1 MAASETV
8 RLIWE
13 DLTSVMRNAHRYLQM
28 RIETSDPTV
37 DRQEV
42 VRLLGVQET
51 LVARVLLCRPLPGE
65 TEAIQLA
72 KLRSVEDDVEFHQLQ
87 VFHV

>member
-28 RIETSDPTV
+28 RVETSDPTV

-65 TEAIQLA
+65 TEDVQLA
-72 KLRSVEDDVEFHQLQ
+72 KLKTVEDDVEFHQLQ
-87 VFHV
+87 AFHV

>member
-13 DLTSVMRNAHRYLQM
+13 DLTSVMRNAHRYLQA

-42 VRLLGVQET
+42 VRLLAVQET
-51 LVARVLLCRPLPGE
+51 LVPRVLLCRPLPGE
-65 TEAIQLA
+65 TEDAQLA
-72 KLRSVEDDVEFHQLQ
+72 KLKTVEDDVEFHQLQ

>member
-1 MAASETV
+1 MAASEIV

-13 DLTSVMRNAHRYLQM
+13 DLTSVMRNAHAYLQA

-65 TEAIQLA
+65 TEDVQLA
-72 KLRSVEDDVEFHQLQ
+72 KLKTVEDDVEFHQLQ

>member
-13 DLTSVMRNAHRYLQM
+13 DLTSVMRNAHTYLQM

-42 VRLLGVQET
+42 VRLLGVQEN

-65 TEAIQLA
+65 TEDVQLA
-72 KLRSVEDDVEFHQLQ
+72 KLKSVEDDVEIHQLQ

>member
-1 MAASETV
+1 MAASEIV

-13 DLTSVMRNAHRYLQM
+13 DLTSVMRNAHAYLQA

-65 TEAIQLA
+65 TEAVQLA
-72 KLRSVEDDVEFHQLQ
+72 KLKSVEDDVEFHQLQ

>member
-42 VRLLGVQET
+42 VRLLAVQET

-65 TEAIQLA
+65 TEDIQLA
-72 KLRSVEDDVEFHQLQ
+72 KLKTVEDDVEFHQLQ

>member
-13 DLTSVMRNAHRYLQM
+13 DLTNVMRNAHRYLQM
-28 RIETSDPTV
+28 RVETSDPTV

-42 VRLLGVQET
+42 VRLLDVQET
-51 LVARVLLCRPLPGE
+51 LVARVLLCRPLPG
-65 TEAIQLA
+65 
-72 KLRSVEDDVEFHQLQ
+72 
-87 VFHV
+87 

>member
-8 RLIWE
+8 RLLWE
-13 DLTSVMRNAHRYLQM
+13 KLISVMRNAHRYLQM

-42 VRLLGVQET
+42 VRLMGVQEE

-65 TEAIQLA
+65 TEAVQLA
-72 KLRSVEDDVEFHQLQ
+72 KLRSVENDVEIHQLR

>member
-13 DLTSVMRNAHRYLQM
+13 DLTNVMRNAHRYLQM
-28 RIETSDPTV
+28 RVETSDPTV

-42 VRLLGVQET
+42 VRLMGVQEE
-51 LVARVLLCRPLPGE
+51 LVARVLLCQPLPGE
-65 TEAIQLA
+65 TEAVQLA
-72 KLRSVEDDVEFHQLQ
+72 KLRSVEDDVEIHQLR

>member
-13 DLTSVMRNAHRYLQM
+13 DLTSTMRSAQRYLQERM
-28 RIETSDPTV
+28 FNSDPTV

-42 VRLLGVQET
+42 VRLMGVQDT
-51 LVARVLLCRPLPGE
+51 LASKLLQCRPLPGE
-65 TEAIQLA
+65 TEAVQLA
-72 KLRSVEDDVEFHQLQ
+72 KLRTVEGDIEIHQLR
-87 VFHV
+87 VFYV

>member
-1 MAASETV
+1 MAASEIV

-51 LVARVLLCRPLPGE
+51 LVARVLLCRPLSGE
-65 TEAIQLA
+65 TEDVQLA
-72 KLRSVEDDVEFHQLQ
+72 KLKSVEDDVELHQLQ

>member
-65 TEAIQLA
+65 TEDVQLA
-72 KLRSVEDDVEFHQLQ
+72 KLKTVEDDVEFHQLQ

>member
-1 MAASETV
+1 MAASEIV

-65 TEAIQLA
+65 TEDVQLA
-72 KLRSVEDDVEFHQLQ
+72 KLKTVEDDVEFHQLQ

>member
-13 DLTSVMRNAHRYLQM
+13 DLTSVMRNAHRYLQA

-42 VRLLGVQET
+42 VRLLAVQET

-65 TEAIQLA
+65 TEDIQLA
-72 KLRSVEDDVEFHQLQ
+72 KLKTVEDDVEFHQLQ